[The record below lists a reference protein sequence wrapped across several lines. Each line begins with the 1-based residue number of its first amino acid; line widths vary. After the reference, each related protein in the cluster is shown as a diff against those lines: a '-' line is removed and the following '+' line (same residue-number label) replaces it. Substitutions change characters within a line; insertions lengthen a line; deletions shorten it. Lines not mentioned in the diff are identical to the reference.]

1 MGESGAR
8 AGVSRQIDFEGL
20 EAQAVLYA
28 ADDASINECLVR
40 PTVCVVGA
48 FDGVHLGHR
57 SLLERGMEEARRR
70 HAACVVVTFDPD
82 PAKVVCPSSEP
93 LDLMSPATR
102 RQVIQAQ
109 TGAPVLAVK
118 FTKHLAGLTYDA
130 FVDNVLRATFD
141 LHCICVG
148 SNFRLGAK
156 GAGDVAALTRL
167 GRDRGFDVVAVDLA
181 CAGGR
186 PVSATRI
193 RGLLREGEVDAA
205 AELLGRPHTVFGQV
219 VHGRGEGTS
228 FGFPTANVVVDP
240 SLILPREAVYA
251 GFVSLYDKG
260 ANKVLAYPAAINVG
274 HPRSFSQQSNDTQF
288 LEATLLGFDSN
299 IYDARVAVSFTGFL
313 RDPKKFASLEELEAT
328 VLGNIDQV
336 KRALGTSA
344 RDGEDLLGGS
354 GLDN

>member
-1 MGESGAR
+1 MGESGACCG
-8 AGVSRQIDFEGL
+8 ASRQLDFERVGGS
-20 EAQAVLYA
+20 ATLYA
-28 ADDASINECLVR
+28 ADAAVLNECLVK
-40 PTVCVVGA
+40 PVVCVVGA

-57 SLLERGMEEARRR
+57 TLLDRGMEEARRR
-70 HAACVVVTFDPD
+70 GAACVVVMFDPD

-93 LDLMSPATR
+93 LDLMSTATR

-109 TGAPVLAVK
+109 TGASVLVVN
-118 FTKHLAGLTYDA
+118 FTNHLASLSYDA
-130 FVDNVLRATFD
+130 FVNNVLRTAFD
-141 LHCICVG
+141 LRCICVG

-156 GAGDVAALTRL
+156 GAGDVAALTQL
-167 GRDRGFDVVAVDLA
+167 GRDRGFGVVAVDLA
-181 CAGGR
+181 CAGGL

-193 RGLLREGEVDAA
+193 RGLLREAEVDAA
-205 AELLGRPHTVFGQV
+205 AELLGRPHTVFGRV

-228 FGFPTANVVVDP
+228 FGFPTANVAVDP
-240 SLILPREAVYA
+240 SLILPCEAVYA
-251 GFVSLYDKG
+251 GFVSLYDQG
-260 ANKVLAYPAAINVG
+260 AQKVLSYSAAINVG
-274 HPRSFSQQSNDTQF
+274 RPRSFSGQSNNGQF

-299 IYDARVAVSFTGFL
+299 IYDVRVAVSFTGFL

-344 RDGEDLLGGS
+344 RDGEDLLGGA